1 LIPAATPRRLRPAQR
16 TVAVVLLLA
25 GLIAVAGLTLT
36 PAADNEPF
44 PFWCLKCGER
54 PAVDLL
60 LNVVLFVPVGAGLGL
75 YGVRFRRAALIALAC
90 TCLVETVQFLAVPGR
105 YASFRDILA
114 NFAGALAGY
123 LLARHWRILVKPS
136 YDDARTLANAAVILW
151 VGTQALTAWAMGISP
166 PTEPWWAQFQPSHD
180 RFPAMFTGRILGVS
194 AGSIQIP
201 YSDQLPSEDVDVIRE
216 QILVGAPLRIVVA
229 NVEPTRGVAPIV
241 IIAAG
246 PVLNVVWWLQ
256 DGRDGV
262 FGATV
267 RGTRLGL
274 RTPSVRI
281 ADVIPRAPADTLKLT
296 GWYRRGWYELQAE
309 NRSGVRHLELRAS
322 PSWGWAFVL
331 PFPLWAFGSTVIYLT
346 ALYLAGVWYVLGY
359 WNARSIGAANAT
371 VPVSRMALGILLGL
385 VVAPVLF
392 ALPVAHWTE
401 WLATIV
407 GGAAGWTVARAGSHT

>member
-1 LIPAATPRRLRPAQR
+1 M
-16 TVAVVLLLA
+16 
-25 GLIAVAGLTLT
+25 
-36 PAADNEPF
+36 
-44 PFWCLKCGER
+44 
-54 PAVDLL
+54 DLL
-60 LNVVLFVPVGAGLGL
+60 LNILLFVPLGAGLGL
-75 YGVRFRRAALIALAC
+75 YGIRFRSAVFLALAC
-90 TCLVETVQFLAVPGR
+90 TCLIEALQFFVVPGR
-105 YASFRDILA
+105 YASSRDILA
-114 NFAGALAGY
+114 NFAGALIGY
-123 LLARHWRILVKPS
+123 LLGRHWRILVKPS
-136 YDDARTLANAAVILW
+136 CGAAGVLATAAVIVW

-166 PTEPWWAQFQPSHD
+166 PPEPWWAQFRPSHD
-180 RFPAMFTGRILGVS
+180 RYPALFTGRILGVS

-216 QILVGAPLRIVVA
+216 QILVEAPLRIVVA

-262 FGATV
+262 FGVTV

-281 ADVIPRAPADTLKLT
+281 ADVIPRAPADTVKLT
-296 GWYRRGWYELQAE
+296 GSYRRGWYELRADD
-309 NRSGVRHLELRAS
+309 RSGVRHRELRAS

-331 PFPLWAFGSTVIYLT
+331 PFLLWAFDSNVIYLT

-371 VPVSRMALGILLGL
+371 VPVARMALGILLGL
-385 VVAPVLF
+385 VVAPILF
-392 ALPVAHWTE
+392 ALPVAHWSE
-401 WLATIV
+401 WLAAIV
-407 GGAAGWTVARAGSHT
+407 GGAAGWIVGQAGNHT

>member
-1 LIPAATPRRLRPAQR
+1 M
-16 TVAVVLLLA
+16 
-25 GLIAVAGLTLT
+25 
-36 PAADNEPF
+36 
-44 PFWCLKCGER
+44 
-54 PAVDLL
+54 DLL
-60 LNVVLFVPVGAGLGL
+60 LNVLLFVPFGAGLGL
-75 YGVRFRRAALIALAC
+75 CGLRFRRAVFLALAC
-90 TCLVETVQFLAVPGR
+90 TCLVEALQFAVVPGR

-114 NFAGALAGY
+114 NFAGALIGY
-123 LLARHWRILVKPS
+123 LLGRHWRTLVKPS
-136 YDDARTLANAAVILW
+136 YDDARMLATAAVILW

-166 PTEPWWAQFQPSHD
+166 PPEPWWAQFRPSHD
-180 RFPAMFTGRILGVS
+180 RYPALFTGRILGVS

-201 YSDQLPSEDVDVIRE
+201 YSDQLPSEDVDVMRE

-229 NVEPTRGVAPIV
+229 NVEPTRGAAPIV

-281 ADVIPRAPADTLKLT
+281 ADVIPGAPADTLKLA

-309 NRSGVRHLELRAS
+309 NRSGVRHHELRAS

-331 PFPLWAFGSTVIYLT
+331 PFPLWAFDSNVIYLT
-346 ALYLAGVWYVLGY
+346 ALYLAGVWFVLGY
-359 WNARSIGAANAT
+359 WNARSVGGANAT
-371 VPVSRMALGILLGL
+371 VPVARMALGILLGL
-385 VVAPVLF
+385 GVAPIML

-401 WLATIV
+401 WLVTIV
-407 GGAAGWTVARAGSHT
+407 GAAAGWTIARAGSRT